1 MNLDLREIPVL
12 YINMDREVE
21 KRNRIETYIDQ
32 LGFKNKIRICLLYT
46 SPSPRD

>member
-32 LGFKNKIRICLLYT
+32 LGFKNYELLIC
-46 SPSPRD
+46 